1 MPRRSARLAKKR
13 ESKLKRKR
21 PITTEVNSSDEY
33 EPSPS
38 SESEAEKMGVTNL
51 SDLDVY
57 KLPSSAENECDEFEE
72 IHSDSVSCS
81 SEPPSKRRRL
91 NSPMSSSP
99 ETPVESTTSTPK
111 RSWRSGSK
119 WSVKTGTGFS
129 TKEKAL
135 LAIDY
140 IKGRDVGYQIRYIKG
155 FKCGAYWMLR
165 KAKTKQKKKDIK
177 EAIEVFEEWLKDYE
191 SKKDHIEHF
200 DNLSLETIEKFEKL
214 VDLYNLE
221 ERKEEEM
228 EHDECDLFEV
238 ETTYLRVLRG
248 LNGEIGALRTT
259 PISIAVDH
267 GQGSDESDGE
277 SDDADG
283 DSASNDKMSW
293 DIARNLKLMELKE
306 KLIDQDIRCNGMMRT
321 VDEALLYYKRGKLK
335 GYPSR
340 IHLQMIMYGY
350 TPHKN
355 AIRRLAKD
363 VARRVKEVK
372 KGYFIK

>member
-13 ESKLKRKR
+13 ESTPKRKR
-21 PITTEVNSSDEY
+21 PITTEVKSSDEY

-57 KLPSSAENECDEFEE
+57 KLPSSAEDQCDEFED

-99 ETPVESTTSTPK
+99 ETPVEATTSTPK

-140 IKGRDVGYQIRYIKG
+140 IKGRDVGYQIKYIRN
-155 FKCGAYWMLR
+155 FKIAACWMLP
-165 KAKTKQKKKDIK
+165 KAKTKQKKKDYK
-177 EAIEVFEEWLKDYE
+177 EAIQVFEGWLKDYE
-191 SKKDHIEHF
+191 SKKEHIEDF
-200 DNLSLETIEKFEKL
+200 DNLPLDIMEKYEKL

-228 EHDECDLFEV
+228 EHDECDLFDV

-259 PISIAVDH
+259 PISKGIDR
-267 GQGSDESDGE
+267 GEDSDESDDE
-277 SDDADG
+277 SQDDDVNEK
-283 DSASNDKMSW
+283 SPSVSW
-293 DIARNLKLMELKE
+293 DIARNLRLMELKE
-306 KLIDQDIRCNGMMRT
+306 KLIEQDIRCNGMIRT
-321 VDEALLYYKRGKLK
+321 VSEALLYYKRGKLK

-355 AIRRLAKD
+355 VIRRLAKD
-363 VARRVKEVK
+363 VAKRVKEVK
-372 KGYFIK
+372 KGYFLK